1 MPDGS
6 IRINTKLDTKPTEAD
21 LKKLEKDCEKTAEKI
36 KVLGQAAQA
45 VFTGMSKGQLNSAF
59 KTANKELGKTEAAL
73 AAVEDRIKEIQAE
86 TDKMLPEA
94 ATDEQ
99 TANLLAME
107 EAETAPLLQQREEL
121 AAKAAE
127 YKRQMEAI
135 TAEINRQTQAEAAQK
150 ALKTDGKAAAADAEW
165 LSKIKTQE
173 QYNSALSTTQ
183 AKMAAIERKAEQISQ
198 ETGIA
203 KDKLLQQ
210 DTEYQKLAR
219 RLDELIKKE
228 KQFGD
233 AGANAGKKTS
243 KEFTKT
249 NKVAKSLGN
258 TIKDGIKKVGK
269 MALAVL
275 GIRAA
280 YNAVR
285 RAANAYLESVPEL
298 KQQLESLWNVA
309 GQAIGP
315 FIEAMIKGI
324 STVVVWVNALIK
336 ALTGV
341 DLVAKA
347 NAAAL
352 KKQTNAT
359 KEASKA
365 AQLAGFDEINKLN
378 DNSSSGDDAAGIFDS
393 SLAGDVP
400 FFFEKIKEQLLSGD
414 FFGAGDTLG
423 DTFIKWIEG
432 TDWNR
437 VGTKIGEFLGG
448 AVGFALGFIANIDPF
463 VIHGAVTSFIGG
475 LFDGFAEQMQ
485 KWDWE
490 KIGAAIVTATLFGI
504 IASNPAA
511 LIIYTL
517 LTPEGADLTKGIS
530 NFIGSLLGGLAKG
543 IIGSAKKIA
552 EIAKNLWTSFK
563 NYFDKYVD
571 WEGTPGE
578 IIAGLWEGIKNA
590 VKNVGKWI
598 KDNIFTPF
606 ITGFKKAF
614 GIASP
619 AKEMKPLGADIINGV
634 IEGIGNIWT
643 KTKEKFTTWKT
654 NLSTWFSGLK
664 TNFKE
669 WGSGAITKFKDGIGN
684 IWSKVSSKFTD
695 AKTQIGNWASSL
707 KERGKL
713 AGDNFTSGL
722 KNGFDTLKNKL
733 KEPLNAVISMV
744 EKALNWIITQMNKL
758 SWKIPDW
765 VPAIGGKKFGF
776 NFSQV
781 SIPRLAQGGIVNN
794 PGRGVPIIAGE
805 AGAEAVLPLE
815 HNTEWMDL
823 LAEKINAGVQKIVVP
838 IYLNGKKIAEEVIDL
853 TKQRTFA
860 MNGAI

>member
-6 IRINTKLDTKPTEAD
+6 IRISTKLDTKPTEAD

-36 KVLGQAAQA
+36 KAFGQTAQA
-45 VFTGMSKGQLNSAF
+45 VFTGMGKGQLNSAF
-59 KTANKELGKTEAAL
+59 KTANKELSKTEAAL

-86 TDKMLPEA
+86 TDKMLPQA
-94 ATDEQ
+94 VTDDQ
-99 TANLLAME
+99 AANLIAME
-107 EAETAPLLQQREEL
+107 EAETAPLIQQREEL

-127 YKRQMEAI
+127 YKRLMEGI
-135 TAEINRQTQAEAAQK
+135 TAELNRQAQAEAAQK
-150 ALKTDGKAAAADAEW
+150 SLKTDGKAAAADAEW

-173 QYNSALSTTQ
+173 QYNAALDTTK
-183 AKMAAIERKAEQISQ
+183 AKMAAIEQKAEQISR
-198 ETGIA
+198 ETGVS

-228 KQFGD
+228 KQFGN

-243 KEFTKT
+243 KEMTKAD
-249 NKVAKSLGN
+249 KAAKSFGN
-258 TIKDGIKKVGK
+258 TLKDGIKKAGK

-285 RAANAYLESVPEL
+285 RAANSYLESVPEL
-298 KQQLESLWNVA
+298 KQQLESLWNIA

-315 FIEAMIKGI
+315 FVEALIKGV

-352 KKQTNAT
+352 KKQANAT

-378 DNSSSGDDAAGIFDS
+378 DNSSDSDSDAGTFDT
-393 SLAGDVP
+393 SLADKVP
-400 FFFEKIKEQLLSGD
+400 NFLEVMKEKLLAGD

-423 DTFIKWIEG
+423 EAFIKWVEG
-432 TDWNR
+432 TDWMN
-437 VGTKIGEFLGG
+437 VGTRIGEFLGN
-448 AVGFALGFIANIDPF
+448 AIGFALGFIANIDPF
-463 VIHGAVTSFIGG
+463 IIHGAVTSLIGG
-475 LFDGFAEQMQ
+475 LFDGLGNAIQ
-485 KWDWE
+485 KWNWE
-490 KIGAAIVTATLFGI
+490 KIGAAIVNATLFGI
-504 IASNPAA
+504 LASNPAA

-543 IIGSAKKIA
+543 IVGSAKRIA
-552 EIAKNLWTSFK
+552 EIAKTLWTTFK
-563 NYFDKYVD
+563 NYFDEYVD

-578 IIAGLWEGIKNA
+578 IISGLWEGIKNA
-590 VKNVGKWI
+590 FKNVGKWI

-606 ITGFKKAF
+606 VEGFKKAF

-634 IEGIGNIWT
+634 KEGIGNIWT

-654 NLSTWFSGLK
+654 NLSSWFSGVK

-684 IWSKVSSKFTD
+684 IWSKVSSRFTD
-695 AKTQIGNWASSL
+695 AKTQIGNWAASL
-707 KERGKL
+707 KERGKI

-765 VPAIGGKKFGF
+765 VPAIGGKNFGF
-776 NFSQV
+776 NFSKV
-781 SIPRLAQGGIVNN
+781 SIPRLAKGGIVNN
-794 PGRGVPIIAGE
+794 PGRGVPVIAGE

>member
-6 IRINTKLDTKPTEAD
+6 IRIKTKLDTKPTEAD
-21 LKKLEKDCEKTAEKI
+21 LKKLEKDCEQTAEKI
-36 KVLGQAAQA
+36 KALGQAAQA

-86 TDKMLPEA
+86 TNKMLPQ
-94 ATDEQ
+94 ATTDDQ
-99 TANLLAME
+99 AANLLAME
-107 EAETAPLLQQREEL
+107 EAETAPLIQQREEL

-127 YKRQMEAI
+127 YKRLMEGI
-135 TAEINRQTQAEAAQK
+135 TAELNRQTQAEAAQK
-150 ALKTDGKAAAADAEW
+150 SLKTSGKEAAADAEW

-173 QYNSALSTTQ
+173 QYNAALNTTR
-183 AKMAAIERKAEQISQ
+183 AKMAAIEQKAEQISQ

-210 DTEYQKLAR
+210 DAEYQKLAR
-219 RLDELIKKE
+219 RLDELIKKN
-228 KQFGD
+228 KLFGD

-243 KEFTKT
+243 KEMTKT
-249 NKVAKSLGN
+249 DKAAKSLGN

-285 RAANAYLESVPEL
+285 RAATAYLESVPEL

-315 FIEAMIKGI
+315 FIEALIKGI

-352 KKQTNAT
+352 KKQANAT

-378 DNSSSGDDAAGIFDS
+378 DNSSSGSDADAGTFDT
-393 SLAGDVP
+393 SLAGKIP
-400 FFFEKIKEQLLSGD
+400 NFFEKIKEQLLAGD

-423 DTFIKWIEG
+423 DAFIKWVEG
-432 TDWNR
+432 TDWQR

-448 AVGFALGFIANIDPF
+448 AIGFALGFITNSDPF
-463 VIHGAVTSFIGG
+463 VIHGAVTSLIGG
-475 LFDGFAEQMQ
+475 FFEGLANQIQ

-490 KIGAAIVTATLFGI
+490 QIGAYIVDATIFGLL
-504 IASNPAA
+504 ASNPVA

-517 LTPEGADLTKGIS
+517 LTPEGAELMHGIS

-543 IIGSAKKIA
+543 IVGSAKRIG
-552 EIAKNLWTSFK
+552 EIAKDLWTSFI
-563 NYFDKYVD
+563 NYFDSYVD
-571 WEGTPGE
+571 WGGTPGE
-578 IIAGLWEGIKNA
+578 IIAGLWAGIKDAFKNA
-590 VKNVGKWI
+590 GKWI

-606 ITGFKKAF
+606 IDGFKKAF

-619 AKEMKPLGADIINGV
+619 AKEMKPLGASIIDGV
-634 IEGIGNIWT
+634 KEGIGNIWT
-643 KTKEKFTTWKT
+643 K
-654 NLSTWFSGLK
+654 
-664 TNFKE
+664 
-669 WGSGAITKFKDGIGN
+669 I
-684 IWSKVSSKFTD
+684 SSKFTD
-695 AKTQIGNWASSL
+695 AKAAIGTWASSL
-707 KERGKL
+707 KEKGKI

-722 KNGFDTLKNKL
+722 KNGFETLKNKL
-733 KEPLNAVISMV
+733 KEPLNALISMV
-744 EKALNWIITQMNKL
+744 EKALNWIISQMNKL
-758 SWKIPDW
+758 SWKVPDW

-776 NFSQV
+776 NISTV
-781 SIPRLAQGGIVNN
+781 SIPRLAKGGIVNN
-794 PGRGVPIIAGE
+794 PGRGVPVIAGE

-815 HNTEWMDL
+815 HNTEWMDT

-838 IYLNGKKIAEEVIDL
+838 IYLNGRKIAEEVIDL